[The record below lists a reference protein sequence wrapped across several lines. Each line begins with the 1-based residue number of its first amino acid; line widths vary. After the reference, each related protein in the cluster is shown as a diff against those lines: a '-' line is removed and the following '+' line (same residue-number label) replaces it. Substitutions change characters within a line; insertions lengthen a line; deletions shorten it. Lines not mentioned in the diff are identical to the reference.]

1 MSKKNKEKSVTTKLV
16 NKKAGVTT
24 TITTSPSLNE
34 QDPQVKTFGQI
45 SQEQINDEPEVKTFG
60 QTSQEETTQ
69 QGETN
74 GHSSKQETFN
84 TIEPDKI
91 TTFGNIQSDDSNN
104 SCENFINNVFNSSD
118 YVHFI
123 MVKSIDGISLNVM
136 ALDISKV
143 PAKNS
148 NGSFMILSSL
158 EVYET
163 VKKIFLK
170 VSESRNTDEKNIM
183 ILIDR
188 STKVSIFVNGNED
201 LLLSGKRI
209 NQY

>member
-1 MSKKNKEKSVTTKLV
+1 MLKNKKMAKNKEKSKTTKLV
-16 NKKAGVTT
+16 K
-24 TITTSPSLNE
+24 
-34 QDPQVKTFGQI
+34 QVI
-45 SQEQINDEPEVKTFG
+45 TFG

-69 QGETN
+69 QEETN
-74 GHSSKQETFN
+74 GHSSQETITGEEETETFN
-84 TIEPDKI
+84 TIEPDKK
-91 TTFGNIQSDDSNN
+91 TTFGNIKSDDNN
-104 SCENFINNVFNSSD
+104 DSCENFINNVFNSFD
-118 YVHFI
+118 YVHFVMI
-123 MVKSIDGISLNVM
+123 KSIDGISLNVM
-136 ALDISKV
+136 ALDISKA
-143 PAKNS
+143 PAKNG

-163 VKKIFLK
+163 VKKLLLK